1 MTRENGLRLCQGRLR
16 LNMRENFFSIRVVR
30 QWHRLPRE
38 VVVTIPGDAQEL
50 CECGTEGQLVGGV
63 GAS

>member
-1 MTRENGLRLCQGRLR
+1 LCQGRFSSDIR
-16 LNMRENFFSIRVVR
+16 KKFFSETVVR